1 MASRGEARRAIG
13 LRYDVLAAAERY
25 ARDFREGRLEA
36 PAARRLAVVTCM
48 DARVDPARLLDLAPG
63 DAQVIRNAGALA
75 TDDVLRSL
83 AVAHWLLGTER
94 AVVIGHT
101 DCGLANFTNDDLRA
115 RIAAGTGTDAAQ
127 VDFLAFADVEE
138 SVRSSV
144 RRINES
150 PLLRVS
156 FTGDGFVYD
165 VRTGRLRA
173 VD

>member
-1 MASRGEARRAIG
+1 MADGERTTASG
-13 LRYDVLAAAERY
+13 LRDDVLAAAERY
-25 ARDFREGRLEA
+25 ARNFREGQLEA

-48 DARVDPARLLDLAPG
+48 DARIDPLRLLGFATG

-83 AVAHWLLGTER
+83 TVAHWLLGTER

-101 DCGLANFTNDDLRA
+101 DCGLGNFTDDDIRA
-115 RIAAGTGTDAAQ
+115 RIVAGTGTDAAEI
-127 VDFLAFADVEE
+127 DFLAFADVEE
-138 SVRSSV
+138 SVRASV

-150 PLLRVS
+150 PLLPVS
-156 FTGDGFVYD
+156 LTADGFVYD